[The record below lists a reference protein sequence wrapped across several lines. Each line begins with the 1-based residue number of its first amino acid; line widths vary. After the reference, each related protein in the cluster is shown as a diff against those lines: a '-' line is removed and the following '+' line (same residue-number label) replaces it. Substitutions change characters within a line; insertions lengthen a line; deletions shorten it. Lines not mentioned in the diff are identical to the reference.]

1 MEFETAEVV
10 GRIWLWVMI
19 SLMFFEARPVAVK
32 QKHSEADLN
41 FDSKPRQ
48 LSVSEKA
55 QRPLKI
61 CRRVDNF

>member
-19 SLMFFEARPVAVK
+19 ALMFFEACSRTAK
-32 QKHSEADLN
+32 QKYAGAEFTPNNKSTE
-41 FDSKPRQ
+41 
-48 LSVSEKA
+48 LSVSEQA
-55 QRPLKI
+55 QRPLKV